1 MNDTVTEPTTPAGA
15 GALLREAR
23 EAAGAHIAAL
33 AVALKVPVRQ
43 LEALEADRLD
53 QLPDATFARALA
65 ASVCRQLRIDPQPIL
80 DHMPQAGPRAM
91 KVPEDLQAY
100 RGPAAAGVPL
110 RDRLGR
116 PAVWAAAALLVAA
129 LLLLALPALQSL
141 LGGSGQGAAPAPAP
155 APVAAPVPGDAAA
168 PASGAAPGTVIE
180 NVNPVLVPSVPA
192 SAGSPSPAAV
202 PAASSR
208 P

>member
-1 MNDTVTEPTTPAGA
+1 MNDTVTEPMTPAGA
-15 GALLREAR
+15 GALLRQAR

-43 LEALEADRLD
+43 LEALEADRLE

-65 ASVCRQLRIDPQPIL
+65 ASVCRQLRVDPQPIL
-80 DHMPQAGPRAM
+80 DQMPQAGPRAM

-100 RGPAAAGVPL
+100 RGPGAAGAPV
-110 RDRLGR
+110 RDRMGR

-141 LGGSGQGAAPAPAP
+141 WGDAGQEPSPAPAP
-155 APVAAPVPGDAAA
+155 AGAPAAPDAA
-168 PASGAAPGTVIE
+168 PAASEAAPGTVIE

-192 SAGSPSPAAV
+192 APASSLPSAAGAPAA
-202 PAASSR
+202 ASR

>member
-1 MNDTVTEPTTPAGA
+1 MNDTVNEPMTPTGA
-15 GALLREAR
+15 GARLRQAR

-65 ASVCRQLRIDPQPIL
+65 ASVCRQLRIDPQPVL
-80 DHMPQAGPRAM
+80 ELMPLGGPRAM
-91 KVPEDLQAY
+91 KVPEDLQPY
-100 RGPAAAGVPL
+100 RGSGVTGTPW
-110 RDRLGR
+110 RDRMGR
-116 PAVWAAAALLVAA
+116 PAVWAAVALLVAA
-129 LLLLALPALQSL
+129 LLLLVLPALQSL
-141 LGGSGQGAAPAPAP
+141 WSGADPEPAPAIAPSAAPAPGP
-155 APVAAPVPGDAAA
+155 ADALS
-168 PASGAAPGTVIE
+168 PASGAMPGTVTE

-192 SAGSPSPAAV
+192 SSVSVPPVAAPV
-202 PAASSR
+202 GPSR